1 NYIMKKRKGSLKF
14 TLGKKGEK
22 KPVKKRAF
30 KTFTNTFIVV
40 FAAIILGFG
49 VTEFCF
55 QSVFMTGPSMENTI
69 SNDDELILNK
79 FAYKIGRIHRND
91 IVAIVKIGSNDYYD
105 IKRVVGLPG
114 DEISVVGGRL
124 VINGKRTSDELS
136 YSYINSA
143 GLLSETITLGED
155 EYFVIGDNTSNSE
168 DSRFINYG
176 NVQKSEIKG
185 KVIYRIYPK
194 EDRGVLK

>member
-1 NYIMKKRKGSLKF
+1 MKKRKGSIKY

-22 KPVKKRAF
+22 KPVKK
-30 KTFTNTFIVV
+30 KTFNTLTNTVIVI

-49 VTEFCF
+49 VTEFCL
-55 QSVFMTGPSMENTI
+55 QSVFMTGPSMEQTI

-79 FAYKIGRIHRND
+79 AAYKMGRIHRND
-91 IVAIVKIGSNDYYD
+91 IVAIVRIGSTDYYD

-114 DEISVVGGRL
+114 DTISVVAGRL
-124 VINGKRTSDELS
+124 VINGKRTSDEMS

-143 GLLSETITLGED
+143 GVLSETIKLKED

-185 KVIYRIYPK
+185 KIIYRIYPK
-194 EDRGVLK
+194 EERGKLK